1 MAWVNFTSFQ
11 FNSATNPTD
20 YLVGYIGTYEQRYPV
35 YSLKNGLSAG
45 TFSVDDLYVRCDA
58 NIDGNTTILGNL
70 TVLGDMSVIETR
82 VSVTSA
88 LSVVNTGTG
97 PAVYI
102 QQTGTEPVALFLDDT
117 NNHLRLDDGLRTS
130 FYNSTATA
138 SYAVAEGNN
147 TKALSVNSHSE
158 GSNTVAS
165 GDSSHAE
172 GYYTSATNSYTHS
185 EGDETLASGVRS
197 HAEGYRTVASN
208 FMSHAEGSNSVAS
221 GLVTHAEGLNNI
233 ASGNYSHAAG
243 SYSQAAHDRTFI
255 WKGSTETSLTSTTR
269 TDQFVVSAAGGVYF
283 PGNVGI
289 KTDNNNNALTVYGSI
304 SSSNGNVVLGNDPV
318 DSNGRFK
325 GFGLA
330 SNIVIGSVNTSPN
343 LDIYTQKNGNVI
355 IGNKNILGEPIAI
368 LGMGTSTQI
377 LLTYG
382 SLSALQPLAV
392 ANLQPGNVI
401 PFSAGLVGSTYSGSF
416 TVASTGRSISPP
428 RDIINSVEALPVG
441 PPVSHIY
448 LQGGASNSFVA
459 GHGNIVHS
467 TPNGAAVGIGNYIG
481 GYSSTAF
488 GLNNKVYNYE
498 GTAFGL
504 HNSLSGDYAFAVGRN
519 NTTSSNYGFAIGS
532 YVSANQSNSMAIKAD
547 GSTDFNFPNGAI
559 PLNTRQG
566 QMSLSASGG
575 YYFHG
580 GLVGINTDSIANTLT
595 VNGTLSASNNVT
607 AGNSLTVTND
617 LTVNGNTTLGNANT
631 DTVTIN
637 AGPVSLVNATAAG
650 DALEFGSGANLANLY
665 RSANDTL
672 RTDDSFVVG
681 TNLTVAGTSTLQN
694 NTTVNGTLS
703 ASGNVTAANSL
714 TVTNDLTVNGN
725 TTLGNNASD
734 TVTINA
740 GPVSLVNATAAGDA
754 LEFGSGAN
762 LANLYRSA
770 NDTLRTDDNFVVG
783 NLDSGFT
790 DDVVINFSGLLQE
803 RIINTRVWDTNATFL
818 SGNSLTNNFL
828 PKAEGSG
835 NRRLSNSR
843 ISDDASNITLGG
855 NTLLQGTLSTN
866 NTGFFGNNLTVQGI
880 ISASGGSTIGN
891 TTILGQI
898 TATATNYQGLT
909 SSTTIG
915 APSGLDAITRDPNAH
930 LFLGKVGINTIPL
943 SSYALQIKYGNV
955 RVDGIDYSDV
965 PGMAPIL
972 DTDGQCILD
981 LRSPSP
987 SADYN
992 FAVGTSTRNHY
1003 LKFFGGRDPKVG
1015 DTNLNDANPFIAF
1028 KSTDSLRFA
1037 KAPDSFFTGGGFT
1050 EVGRFDLSGNFGV
1063 GQFDNVAALP
1073 ARCTILGGISAQRSI
1088 ISTQTVFA
1096 SGGLDTTGSI
1106 RAGTLGAGSTNTIIT
1121 HSGNVLQTRSAN
1133 TRIFDTNATFLSGSS
1148 LSNNCIPKNE
1158 GTGNQRLVN
1167 SLITD
1172 NGSTVLVAGTLS
1184 ATGDVGIQ
1192 TTSLGSLS
1200 SANLKGIVSY
1210 NTATLANPGVGLRV
1224 DIVIGGGT
1232 QTFILPLYTYS

>member
-672 RTDDSFVVG
+672 RTDD
-681 TNLTVAGTSTLQN
+681 
-694 NTTVNGTLS
+694 
-703 ASGNVTAANSL
+703 
-714 TVTNDLTVNGN
+714 
-725 TTLGNNASD
+725 
-734 TVTINA
+734 
-740 GPVSLVNATAAGDA
+740 
-754 LEFGSGAN
+754 
-762 LANLYRSA
+762 
-770 NDTLRTDDNFVVG
+770 NFVVG